1 MPNVDNII
9 KKQQEFFDSGATLD
23 VKFRLSML
31 KKLYNA
37 IKTNEEEIC
46 KALRLDLNKHEYESY
61 ICEIAGVYTEIKH
74 MLKNI
79 NKYAKKQYKKMG
91 LAQTGCKG
99 YVQNC
104 PYGKVLIVSPWNYP
118 FLLTITPLVD
128 AISAGNTVIIK
139 PSAYSENTSK
149 VINKIISETFEEKYV
164 ACVLGGRKEN
174 AELFDKKF
182 DFVFFTG
189 SSQVGKELAI
199 KCASTCTPVLLELG
213 GKSPCIVDETADI
226 KDAAKRI
233 VFGKFLNVGQTCVSP
248 DYLLCHKNVKEKLI
262 ENIIDKI
269 KVQYGEDTLKN
280 ADYGKI
286 INKKNFDRVV
296 GLIDESKVIY
306 GGKSDE
312 TTLKIEPTILDS
324 VTEEDKVM
332 QEEIF
337 GPILPIMTY
346 ETIEEVISFVN
357 NREKPLALYLFTK
370 NKKLA
375 DLIPQRIQYGGGCIN
390 DTIIHLTSSQLGF
403 GGVGESGIGAYHG
416 KVGFEAFSHQKSIVV
431 RKGMD
436 LALRYRP
443 YTKRKEK
450 IAKFL
455 LK

>member
-1 MPNVDNII
+1 MPNVDNIL
-9 KKQQEFFDSGATLD
+9 KLQQEFFDSGATLD
-23 VKFRLSML
+23 IKFRASML

-61 ICEIAGVYTEIKH
+61 ICEIAGVYAEIKH

-79 NKYAKKQYKKMG
+79 NKYAKKQYKPMG
-91 LAQTGCKG
+91 VAQTGCRG
-99 YVQNC
+99 YIQNC

-149 VINKIISETFEEKYV
+149 VISKIISETFEKKYV
-164 ACVLGGRKEN
+164 ACILGGRKEN

-189 SSQVGKELAI
+189 SSQVGKEVAM
-199 KCASTCTPVLLELG
+199 KCATTCTPCLLELG

-226 KDAAKRI
+226 QDAAKRI
-233 VFGKFLNVGQTCVSP
+233 VFGKLVNVGQTCVAL
-248 DYLLCHKNVKEKLI
+248 DYVLCHKNVKEKLI
-262 ENIIDKI
+262 ENIIDQI
-269 KVQYGEDTLKN
+269 KVQYGEDALKN

-296 GLIDESKVIY
+296 GLIDESKVVY
-306 GGKSDE
+306 GGKINDV
-312 TTLKIEPTILDS
+312 TLQIEPTILDN
-324 VTEEDKVM
+324 VKEEDAVM

-337 GPILPIMTY
+337 GPILPIMDY
-346 ETIEEVISFVN
+346 ENIEEVISFVN
-357 NREKPLALYLFTK
+357 SKAKPLALYLFTK
-370 NKKLA
+370 DKKLI
-375 DLIPQRIQYGGGCIN
+375 DLIPLKIQYGGGCIN
-390 DTIIHLTSSQLGF
+390 DTIIHLTSQQLGF
-403 GGVGESGIGAYHG
+403 GGLGESGVGAYHG

-450 IAKFL
+450 IAKSL